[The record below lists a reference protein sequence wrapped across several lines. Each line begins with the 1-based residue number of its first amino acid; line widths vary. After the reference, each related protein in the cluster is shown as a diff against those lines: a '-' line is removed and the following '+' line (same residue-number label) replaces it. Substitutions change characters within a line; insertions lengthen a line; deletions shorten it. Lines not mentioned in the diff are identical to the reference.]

1 MVDCGVFLLI
11 YAEIVIHNSELF
23 LLKKKMS
30 RSELSSYF
38 LDVFQVDAG
47 KPREMRT
54 KRVRIIDQLAAQ
66 PVPVMESDDSEVECL
81 KVILIPKR
89 KSKRKD
95 RIEFER
101 EKDPDYLPSNHRG
114 RCNREKNESKSNSE
128 SDKLRIQES
137 PMKLQKTSIR
147 TKDSKGTYPV

>member
-54 KRVRIIDQLAAQ
+54 KIVRIIDQLAAQ

-95 RIEFER
+95 RIDLK
-101 EKDPDYLPSNHRG
+101 EK
-114 RCNREKNESKSNSE
+114 
-128 SDKLRIQES
+128 RIQITFPQTIGDAAIERRMNPNPTLNRIS
-137 PMKLQKTSIR
+137 
-147 TKDSKGTYPV
+147 

>member
-11 YAEIVIHNSELF
+11 YAEIVIQNSELF

-38 LDVFQVDAG
+38 LNVFQVDAG
-47 KPREMRT
+47 KPQEMRT
-54 KRVRIIDQLAAQ
+54 KIVRIIDQLAAQ
-66 PVPVMESDDSEVECL
+66 SVPVMESDDSEVECL

-95 RIEFER
+95 RVEFER
-101 EKDPDYLPSNHRG
+101 AKDPDYLPSNHRG
-114 RCNREKNESKSNSE
+114 RCIREQNESKSNSG
-128 SDKLRIQES
+128 SDKLRVQEP
-137 PMKLQKTSIR
+137 PMKLQKTSIN
-147 TKDSKGTYPV
+147 KESKGTYPV